1 MRFMQLPESA
11 WPALARLSGLQV
23 GIWADAWTWQ
33 QQGQRAFRTNDQLAE
48 MFGCNRRSVQRA
60 VQALQAMQLLA
71 IRYQGK
77 MRFLEAFLP
86 SDEVPNKGD
95 QSVMGDRSVTVTDV
109 TPKGDRCD
117 AEGRPIGRGKGD
129 QSVTQVYQSKSL
141 SKSPSKSLRVR
152 ADLEEVDNGL
162 HFPWHSK
169 DFAVA
174 WQAYKDYMRVEH
186 SFGFKSQQTEQL
198 ALVKLTNQFNNE
210 HTAITAIGEAIASGW
225 KSIQAPKART
235 GNGGAAPADSTEGDA
250 AAIARRDF

>member
-1 MRFMQLPESA
+1 MRFMQVPESA

-71 IRYQGK
+71 IRHQGK

-86 SDEVPNKGD
+86 SENVLTKGD

-141 SKSPSKSLRVR
+141 SKSPIRETR
-152 ADLEEVDNGL
+152 ERDLIGGGMEVILPFEDEA
-162 HFPWHSK
+162 
-169 DFAVA
+169 FAVA
-174 WQAYKDYMRVEH
+174 WNAWKQYKRDEFNYH
-186 SFGFKSQQTEQL
+186 FKSKQAEQL
-198 ALVKLTNQFNNE
+198 ALVKLKNDTHDANHARQ
-210 HTAITAIGEAIASGW
+210 TIGQAMANGW
-225 KSIQAPKART
+225 KSLQPSTARS
-235 GNGGAAPADSTEGDA
+235 GNDRAAAGYSPEGDQEA
-250 AAIARRDF
+250 AARGNY